1 MKTPETQEK
10 LGVNTQKRVPENVD
24 VKTKTFLFFSS
35 YNRLSITRTLCYLE
49 QKLISPGFP

>member
-1 MKTPETQEK
+1 MKTSETQEK